1 MYEKLEEALQRLQLL
16 ENALKLAWV
25 PVGRASLFDLYGH
38 DSVAAR
44 QLILE
49 YIEEGY
55 RLPKEN
61 SYIGY

>member
-16 ENALKLAWV
+16 ENALKTAPWT
-25 PVGRASLFDLYGH
+25 PVGNATLFDLYGH

-55 RLPKEN
+55 KIKETTTL
-61 SYIGY
+61 GD